1 MVSSC
6 RNVRNI
12 RSSQARE
19 SLSLL
24 FEKWLADQQLFS
36 PANSGLVLEYVLL
49 HFYYNYEANKS
60 HSASTAFTELLSPFM
75 VELARIMSER
85 VQSGKTSLMQ
95 DCGAVLEITTFSR
108 VHHKFADDIQV
119 WMKWIVSMDF
129 CIVARLGPGDLSLS

>member
-1 MVSSC
+1 
-6 RNVRNI
+6 
-12 RSSQARE
+12 
-19 SLSLL
+19 
-24 FEKWLADQQLFS
+24 
-36 PANSGLVLEYVLL
+36 
-49 HFYYNYEANKS
+49 
-60 HSASTAFTELLSPFM
+60 M